1 MNRHPKQLSRN
12 KNGISRWLL
21 VIPVIGLIIWGISLI
36 IQDQDDSLE
45 NLEYV
50 NGHLLNRKLLSIA
63 DNQWVKIY
71 PQATSLLQRLS
82 FDNHSDSGLSWYR
95 QGHAGLAFDSKTKSL
110 LIFGSNSH
118 GEDWDNRVHEFNL
131 LSLKWIL
138 YTIFF

>member
-1 MNRHPKQLSRN
+1 MNRHSKQLSRN

-82 FDNHSDSGLSWYR
+82 FD
-95 QGHAGLAFDSKTKSL
+95 T
-110 LIFGSNSH
+110 
-118 GEDWDNRVHEFNL
+118 
-131 LSLKWIL
+131 
-138 YTIFF
+138 